1 MNRLPR
7 VFGVFKRVQKNSFV
21 TGTIGAAGVTTLM
34 FSNASVYAEEQN
46 PKKLKIYDDEEP
58 EIVLVET
65 STKLE
70 ESIRDT
76 RIKIIKSSKELEKKI
91 NNITDKWIEKE
102 KHAEKLLKEVIS
114 PDEKLMPNVLYI
126 AVAGLAGTI
135 VARNSNILVRI
146 ISPLL
151 FTVSSSYYFL
161 PKTSRNIASK
171 LQEYEKVEDSAIDEE
186 EDIYED
192 SIIVQPLANSVRSA
206 AHSTPLPRFRSQKNY
221 TVIHSKPFSIRL
233 TTTIL
238 NPVFTSIAKKT
249 PRFWRIWFNIGAFVG
264 ICVMIIGVGVIMV
277 ASWKLLIELFS
288 NVVLDTDISST
299 STKLFVNSSTTDG
312 SNIRL
317 RKRGLEDYNNNNLL
331 EKKDHQVFTPV
342 IPGIT
347 LPISHLAYYLI
358 ALLVC
363 GMIHEAG
370 HAISAINESLHIKS
384 TGIFLYVLY
393 PGAFVNLPL
402 RTIKTLSPIRQLRII
417 CAGVWHNAIIFLLG
431 TLLLNIGVIKILSSA
446 TAWKSVDGI
455 GVNVVEVEK
464 DTPLHNFLMP
474 SSLITKLDD
483 YDLNYPS
490 LESWTN
496 YLLNNDKI
504 EINNN
509 GFCASEKDVT
519 NSLDCCEI
527 SFEHPYGNSK
537 NDSIS
542 CFKKKDLHPL
552 KLVCLPTRPILVNI
566 NEQRCTKA
574 SDCSTISN
582 SPLCVLP
589 YMPAGFP
596 RPLRIYY
603 RDSPWINQNNDQE
616 NVLLYMGDLQVVW
629 EIVGILQSRWSWVPL
644 WIPMSTELIMRYTVS
659 FSLAL
664 CVLNILPAIQLDGHY
679 ALTAILYW
687 LFNINKD
694 NDDRD
699 DLSFYITS
707 TSTDSKR
714 KLLRIENLI

>member
-1 MNRLPR
+1 MSQGTLEPFDDSNETTSSSYMISQMINHSLNDEKLIL
-7 VFGVFKRVQKNSFV
+7 FGNLS
-21 TGTIGAAGVTTLM
+21 
-34 FSNASVYAEEQN
+34 
-46 PKKLKIYDDEEP
+46 KLI
-58 EIVLVET
+58 
-65 STKLE
+65 
-70 ESIRDT
+70 
-76 RIKIIKSSKELEKKI
+76 
-91 NNITDKWIEKE
+91 DKWI
-102 KHAEKLLKEVIS
+102 
-114 PDEKLMPNVLYI
+114 
-126 AVAGLAGTI
+126 
-135 VARNSNILVRI
+135 
-146 ISPLL
+146 
-151 FTVSSSYYFL
+151 F
-161 PKTSRNIASK
+161 
-171 LQEYEKVEDSAIDEE
+171 EDSAIDEE

-192 SIIVQPLANSVRSA
+192 SIIVFINNIIQRKISDGKEEIDITYLKLGFWFILHLITYFLQQKLKQPLANSVRSA

-629 EIVGILQSRWSWVPL
+629 EIVQVGILQSRWSWVPL
-644 WIPMSTELIMRYTVS
+644 WIPMSTELIMR
-659 FSLAL
+659 
-664 CVLNILPAIQLDGHY
+664 
-679 ALTAILYW
+679 
-687 LFNINKD
+687 
-694 NDDRD
+694 
-699 DLSFYITS
+699 
-707 TSTDSKR
+707 
-714 KLLRIENLI
+714 